1 MLKTATPAMVWGLSG
16 RRSGDGR
23 LALLGGRADQC
34 DGRPVPYHARATRVV
49 PVPHRDQV
57 TGPLDDNGVPPAAFR
72 RLFRYHDMTWSDLV
86 PATRY
91 FLGCGIWTCR
101 WVHVA
106 QIGRDQVQVQGALDI
121 RHQASAACVQ
131 ATGREL
137 GQPGLTLKLRATSR
151 REFPASTAVIMRFRN
166 SCE

>member
-1 MLKTATPAMVWGLSG
+1 MVLGVGWPRKRRRPAGSSYWG
-16 RRSGDGR
+16 GR
-23 LALLGGRADQC
+23 LIRAMAD
-34 DGRPVPYHARATRVV
+34 RWAIRVV
-49 PVPHRDQV
+49 PVPNRDQV

-72 RLFRYHDMTWSDLV
+72 RLFRYHDMTWSDFV

-101 WVHVA
+101 WVHVG

-121 RHQASAACVQ
+121 RYQASAARVQ

-137 GQPGLTLKLRATSR
+137 
-151 REFPASTAVIMRFRN
+151 
-166 SCE
+166 